1 MLFDNGL
8 KRIKKSADIVTLV
21 NNERRIKML
30 ENTLFTPRQ
39 LILHNLSRYNYL
51 SEHSD
56 KEEIYNEMR
65 VFN

>member
-1 MLFDNGL
+1 M
-8 KRIKKSADIVTLV
+8 TLV